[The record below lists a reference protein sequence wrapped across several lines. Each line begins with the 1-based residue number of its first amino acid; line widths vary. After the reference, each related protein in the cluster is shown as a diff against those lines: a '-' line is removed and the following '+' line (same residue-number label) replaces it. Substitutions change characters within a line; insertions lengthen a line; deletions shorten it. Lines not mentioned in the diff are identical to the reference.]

1 MKKYFSI
8 LLTFS
13 ICLYGCKE
21 KKSFEFNP
29 RSPELIRSEIETFI
43 QNFDWQNSESDEQ
56 PFLTTDREE
65 LKRLKKAWLSKGPGH
80 EVLSERFAR
89 ADRAIADTLSF
100 PPEGGQHNQ
109 WYQCS
114 DCQIGLETIDNTH
127 HKCPVCEKVYSG
139 FPYDNVLYGRHH
151 SRNFS
156 TAQDA
161 AWAWAITGDIKYADY
176 TARVLKGYAERYLA
190 YPMVHASVNDKTID
204 VSAEKNGRY
213 RTAGHILE
221 QTLNESMLMIPLVT
235 SYELIYDSGIL
246 TRDDKQLI
254 ENDLIRA
261 MAECIN
267 IYKSGKS
274 NWQTWH
280 NTALFY
286 AGIMLR
292 DNKMVSQAF
301 LDEEN
306 GFLTQMVISVQPE
319 GMWYE
324 NSWGYHYYTL
334 GALTTMAEGARHL
347 GIDIY
352 SHEMLYKMYFIAFD
366 YIMSDGTLPRFG
378 DAVNDTPDNPAV
390 NEKAYSVYKDDRL
403 LSTLGEEPTWDNIVS
418 GRDLSKKAAKP
429 LPSGKLITG
438 SGHAILATDGPGSLT
453 AALSFGPYG
462 GFHGHF
468 DKLSFV
474 FFGYGKELG
483 VDPGRAASQAYRL
496 PVHGAWYKATTG
508 HNAVL
513 VDGRS
518 QKEATGKL
526 LAFSTGNS
534 YSAVSADAGPAFE
547 SVNHKRFLLLAPSY
561 LLVFDQLE
569 ASDNAIHQFDW
580 LYHNTGT
587 SVDCNLKTSD
597 KKTGDSPDGYSYLRD
612 IISYY
617 SSEDEPLRIS
627 FNGDEVITRLEMKG
641 QKGDE
646 VFTATGPFSSVN
658 DRVPVVIVR
667 RRGQKVNYI
676 SALEP
681 VKKGEKP
688 DVKSI
693 EIVNEDPVTLRILR
707 SACEDLVIFEN
718 NEMTGFRVICK
729 TGSDEKTVIESLKKD
744 SI

>member
-1 MKKYFSI
+1 MKKPINYLVAI
-8 LLTFS
+8 LLLS
-13 ICLYGCKE
+13 GCSSAKTE
-21 KKSFEFNP
+21 EFVTKSQDQIEN
-29 RSPELIRSEIETFI
+29 ELTSFIESYNWQNGSDKQWPLISVTSEEIE
-43 QNFDWQNSESDEQ
+43 
-56 PFLTTDREE
+56 
-65 LKRLKKAWLSKGPGH
+65 RLKSAWRSTGQEH
-80 EVLSERFAR
+80 DVLANRFAR
-89 ADRAIADTLSF
+89 TDKAISDTLIF

-114 DCQIGLETIDNTH
+114 DCQIALVTVDAHN
-127 HKCPVCEKVYSG
+127 HKCPECDKIYSG
-139 FPYDNVLYGRHH
+139 FPFDNVLYSRQH

-156 TAQDA
+156 VAEDA
-161 AWAWAITGDIKYADY
+161 AWAWALTGEKKYAEF
-176 TARVLKGYAERYLA
+176 AGKVLKGYAERYLN
-190 YPMVHASVNDKTID
+190 YPMVHAQVNDKNIN
-204 VSAEKNGRY
+204 VASEKIGKY
-213 RTAGHILE
+213 SSAGHIAE
-221 QTLNESMLMIPLVT
+221 QTLNEAGLMIPLVT
-235 SYELIYDSGIL
+235 AYDLIYDSGIL
-246 TRDDKQLI
+246 SSEERKKI
-254 ENDLIRA
+254 EDDLIRA
-261 MAECIN
+261 MADCIN
-267 IYKSGKS
+267 VHKTGKS

-280 NTALFY
+280 NAALLY
-286 AGIMLR
+286 AGTVLGDKQMVQQAML
-292 DNKMVSQAF
+292 DP
-301 LDEEN
+301 EN
-306 GFLTQMVISVQPE
+306 GFIKQMNISVTPE

-334 GALTTMAEGARHL
+334 NALTLIAEGCRRL
-347 GIDIY
+347 GMDIY

-366 YIMSDGTLPRFG
+366 YLMSDGTLPRFG
-378 DAVNDTPDNPAV
+378 DAVNDTPDNKDI
-390 NEKAYSVYKDDRL
+390 NEMAYAVYKDDRL
-403 LSTLGEEPTWDNIVS
+403 LSTLGQEPTWDNIVS
-418 GRDLSKKAAKP
+418 GRDLSKTAAKP
-429 LPSGKLITG
+429 LPSSKLIPG
-438 SGHAILATDGPGSLT
+438 SGHAVLATDGPGSLT

-474 FFGYGKELG
+474 FFGYGQELG

-508 HNAVL
+508 HNTVL
-513 VDGRS
+513 VDGKS

-688 DVKSI
+688 DVNSI

-707 SACEDLVIFEN
+707 SACEDLVMFEN
-718 NEMTGFRVICK
+718 NEMTGFRVIHK
-729 TGSDEKTVIESLKKD
+729 TGTGEKTVIESLTKG